1 MSHVSRTITTDR
13 VFANP
18 ALMHRAELEALVH
31 LHNPNLNDEEDFG
44 DADDELEEL
53 EVMGEEE
60 FFTHYIDAIDLDP
73 SFD

>member
-31 LHNPNLNDEEDFG
+31 LHNLNLNEEDFG
-44 DADDELEEL
+44 DVDDELEEL

-60 FFTHYIDAIDLDP
+60 FFTHYIDAIDLDS

>member
-18 ALMHRAELEALVH
+18 ALMHQRLALCAVH
-31 LHNPNLNDEEDFG
+31 LHNLNLNEEDFG
-44 DADDELEEL
+44 DVDDELEEL

-60 FFTHYIDAIDLDP
+60 FFTHYIDAIDFDP

>member
-18 ALMHRAELEALVH
+18 ALMHRAELEAPAP

-44 DADDELEEL
+44 DVDELEEL

-60 FFTHYIDAIDLDP
+60 FFTHYIDAIDFDP

>member
-18 ALMHRAELEALVH
+18 ALMHNAERQALVH
-31 LHNPNLNDEEDFG
+31 LHNLNLNEEDF
-44 DADDELEEL
+44 DDIDDEVAEL
-53 EVMGEEE
+53 KVMGEEE
-60 FFTHYIDAIDLDP
+60 FFTHYIDAIDFDP

>member
-18 ALMHRAELEALVH
+18 ALMHNAERLALVH
-31 LHNPNLNDEEDFG
+31 QRNLNLNEEDF
-44 DADDELEEL
+44 DDIDNELEEL

-60 FFTHYIDAIDLDP
+60 FFTHYIDAIDFDP